1 MERRTDFMNILL
13 GLEAQKILANR
24 SKIMP
29 AGLYGPEAIEA
40 ILIEVAWEYI
50 KKGNPDMLDYVARL
64 TGKSLEEIL
73 NDKKA
78 LRGIAIGTNRNSD
91 AILVA
96 IGVNKKLIK
105 NVTLIN
111 TAVNLIVE
119 GYGFNQ
125 IGILKDFM
133 SPQPYDHQIIGDLTS
148 IWEKRKEIEDKTP
161 VRHKHCTEELP
172 LLISFL
178 KESVFTF

>member
-1 MERRTDFMNILL
+1 MKRRTDFMSILL
-13 GLEAQKILANR
+13 GLEAQKIFANR
-24 SKIMP
+24 AKIMP
-29 AGLYGPEAIEA
+29 AGLYGPETVED

-50 KKGNPDMLDYVARL
+50 KKGDPDMLDYVSQL
-64 TGKSLEEIL
+64 TGRSLEEIL

-78 LRGIAIGTNRNSD
+78 LRSM
-91 AILVA
+91 A
-96 IGVNKKLIK
+96 IGVNINSESILAAIGANKKLIK
-105 NVTLIN
+105 NITLMN
-111 TAVNLIVE
+111 TAVNLIIE

-125 IGILKDFM
+125 MGILKDFM

-178 KESVFTF
+178 KESVFTS